1 MKTKSF
7 PLFSRILFL
16 VFTLITVLSLTFMCI
31 AYLAVIHFYQASTQ
45 LLNKDV
51 ASHIAK
57 FTSPFEQQ
65 GLNKQKADSVFYQ
78 AMVISPSVEVYFL
91 DTGGRVIY
99 FHGSLNEVRQPVISL
114 ENIREYLN
122 HNGQIYIKGPD
133 PRDPSDS
140 KIFSVA
146 TVRSG
151 SGIIGYIYVI
161 LGSTEYRSVT
171 HVIFKSHAGGL
182 LLEIFLFILLA
193 TIVLTLLY
201 VNRLERNFRKLVL
214 VLRRFES
221 GDLSARFQENDK
233 NDLTPVTHAFNKRA
247 GMHVDNIEKL
257 KRAEVERKDFTT
269 NISHDLRTPLAI
281 ARGYAETLLLNLE
294 NNQAGRSDNADYSK
308 LIISNIQTVEHMV
321 QQLLDL
327 SKMESAAMILQKQPF
342 VFSEIVQEFI
352 HSFSLTAREKKITIH
367 CVDCENASWI
377 YADIHMMERVV
388 QNLLSNALKFTTEQ
402 RQIHIQIKNQDSEL
416 VFEIS
421 NQGEPMN
428 EALLAWLN
436 DNQSDASNTRPHSHG
451 LGLVIVKTILQLH
464 HFPMEAGLMTGIG
477 NRITFRMPVT
487 DPVSIPKV
495 N

>member
-1 MKTKSF
+1 MKTKTF
-7 PLFSRILFL
+7 PLFSRILL
-16 VFTLITVLSLTFMCI
+16 MVFALITVLCLTFVFV
-31 AYLAVIHFYQASTQ
+31 AYLSVIHFYQASTQ

-51 ASHIAK
+51 AAHIAK
-57 FTSPFEQQ
+57 FTSPFDKD

-91 DTGGRVIY
+91 DTTGRVIY
-99 FHGSLNEVRQPVISL
+99 FHGAPDEVRQPVISM

-133 PRDPSDS
+133 PRDPSDQ
-140 KIFSVA
+140 KIFSAA
-146 TVRSG
+146 TVQGS

-171 HVIFKSHAGGL
+171 NLIFKSHAAGI

-201 VNRLERNFRKLVL
+201 VNRLERNFRKLISFL
-214 VLRRFES
+214 KKFES
-221 GDLSARFQENDK
+221 GDLSARFQEDDK
-233 NDLTPVTHAFNKRA
+233 NELTPVTQAFNKMA
-247 GMHVDNIEKL
+247 GMLVDNIDKL
-257 KRAEVERKDFTT
+257 KRAEAERKDFTT

-281 ARGYAETLLLNLE
+281 ARGYAETLSMSLE
-294 NNQAGRSDNADYSK
+294 NKQEGLSENAGYSK

-327 SKMESAAMILQKQPF
+327 SKMESAGMNLHKQPF

-352 HSFSLTAREKKITIH
+352 HSFSLTAQGKKIDIK
-367 CVDCENASWI
+367 CVECKNASWI
-377 YADIHMMERVV
+377 HADIHMMERVV
-388 QNLLSNALKFTTEQ
+388 QNLLTNALKFTPEYGQ
-402 RQIHIQIKNQDSEL
+402 VRIELKNQQNEL

-421 NQGEPMN
+421 NQADPMPD
-428 EALLAWLN
+428 ALLVWLN
-436 DNQSDASNTRPHSHG
+436 DNKPDAANTRPHSHG

-464 HFPMEAGLMTGIG
+464 RFPMHAEFTDGVG
-477 NRITFRMPVT
+477 NNISFRMPVT
-487 DPVSIPKV
+487 NPTSVLQ
-495 N
+495 